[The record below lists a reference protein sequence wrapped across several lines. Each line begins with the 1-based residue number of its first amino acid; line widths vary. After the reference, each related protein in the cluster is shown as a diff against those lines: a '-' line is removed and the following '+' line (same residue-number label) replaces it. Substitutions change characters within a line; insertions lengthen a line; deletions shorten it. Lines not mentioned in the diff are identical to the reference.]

1 MHFSMV
7 QRVLGVLLM
16 IFSLSMLPPV
26 LVGLYFGDGAILPF
40 LEGFLWLFVLGFLAF
55 WPVRHLKRELK
66 LRDGFVVVV
75 MFWTVLGATGALP
88 FYLADRPDMSLTDA
102 VFEAI
107 SGLTTTGATVL
118 TGIDDLPHSILFYRQ
133 ELQWLGGMGIVV
145 LAVAILPL
153 LGVGGMQLYKA
164 EYPGPMKEAKL
175 TARIAD
181 TAKTLWYIYVG
192 ITVAAAIAYR
202 IGGMGWFDAIG
213 HSFATVAIGGFS
225 THDAGFAHY
234 DSPWLDGMATF
245 FMLIAGAN
253 FALHFVAWNRR
264 SLAGYWHDSEFR
276 FYVGVLLSMVI
287 LYSVILWGGGIYDG
301 FFTALRY
308 AAFNVVSYATTT
320 GFATADITLWPAF
333 LPVLIVLLAFMGGS
347 TGSTGGGMKVM
358 RVMLLIKQGVR
369 ELKQLVHPQAELP
382 VKIGENVV
390 PDRVVQ
396 AVWGFFSA
404 YIGIFIVLTLVMMG
418 IGLDEVTAFGAVAA
432 TLNNLGPGLGDVS
445 GNFASVPDAAKW
457 VGCVAMILG
466 RLEVFTLL
474 VLFTPVFWRR

>member
-16 IFSLSMLPPV
+16 IFSLSMLPPA
-26 LVGLYFGDGAILPF
+26 LVGLYFGDGAVLPF
-40 LEGFLWLFVLGFLAF
+40 LEGFLWLFSLGLLAF
-55 WPVRHLKRELK
+55 WPVRRLKRELK

-75 MFWTVLGATGALP
+75 MFWTVLGITGALP

-145 LAVAILPL
+145 LAVAILPM

-192 ITVAAAIAYR
+192 ITIVAAIAYR
-202 IGGMGWFDAIG
+202 IGGMSWFDAIG
-213 HSFATVAIGGFS
+213 HSFSTVAIGGFS
-225 THDAGFAHY
+225 THDAGFAY
-234 DSPWLDGMATF
+234 YNSPWLDGLATL
-245 FMLIAGAN
+245 FMLVAGTN
-253 FALHFVAWNRR
+253 FALHFVAWHRR
-264 SLAGYWHDSEFR
+264 SLAGYWRDSEFR
-276 FYVGVLLSMVI
+276 FYVGVLLSMVA
-287 LYSVILWGGGIYDG
+287 LYSVILWAGGIYDG
-301 FFTALRY
+301 FLTALRY

-347 TGSTGGGMKVM
+347 TGSTGGGMKVL

-382 VKIGENVV
+382 VKIGSNVV
-390 PDRVVQ
+390 PDRVIQ

-404 YIGIFIVLTLVMMG
+404 YIGIFIILTLVMMG
-418 IGLDEVTAFGAVAA
+418 IGLDEVSAFGAVAA
-432 TLNNLGPGLGDVS
+432 TLTNLGPGLGAVAS
-445 GNFASVPDAAKW
+445 NFAAVPDAAKW

-466 RLEVFTLL
+466 RLEIFTLL

>member
-16 IFSLSMLPPV
+16 IFSLSMLPPA
-26 LVGLYFGDGAILPF
+26 LVGLYFGDGAVLPF

-55 WPVRHLKRELK
+55 WPVRRLKRELK

-145 LAVAILPL
+145 LAVAILPM

-225 THDAGFAHY
+225 THDAGFAYY

-245 FMLIAGAN
+245 FMLVAGAN

-264 SLAGYWHDSEFR
+264 SLAGYWNDSEFR

-287 LYSVILWGGGIYDG
+287 LYSVMLWGGGIYDG

-382 VKIGENVV
+382 VKIGSQVV
-390 PDRVVQ
+390 PDRVIQ

-432 TLNNLGPGLGDVS
+432 TLNNLGPGLGAVS

>member
-1 MHFSMV
+1 MQLLVV
-7 QRVLGVLLM
+7 QRVLGILLM
-16 IFSLSMLPPV
+16 IFSLSMLPPA
-26 LVGLYFGDGAILPF
+26 LVGWSFGDGAVLPF
-40 LEGFLWLFVLGFLAF
+40 LQGFAWLFVLGALVF
-55 WPVRHLKRELK
+55 WPVRRLRRELK
-66 LRDGFVVVV
+66 LRDGFAVVV
-75 MFWTVLGATGALP
+75 MFWTVLGLSGALP
-88 FYLADRPDMSLTDA
+88 FYLAEQPDMSVTDA
-102 VFEAI
+102 VFEAV

-118 TGIDDLPHSILFYRQ
+118 IGLDTLPHSILFYRQ

-164 EYPGPMKEAKL
+164 EYPGPMKDAKL

-192 ITVAAAIAYR
+192 LTIIAALGYHL
-202 IGGMGWFDAIG
+202 GGMTWFDAIG
-213 HSFATVAIGGFS
+213 HAFSSVAIGGFS
-225 THDAGFAHY
+225 THDAGFGYY
-234 DSPWLDGMATF
+234 DSPWLDSMAIFVMF
-245 FMLIAGAN
+245 FSAVN
-253 FALHFVAWNRR
+253 FALHFVAWHRR
-264 SLAGYWHDSEFR
+264 SLRGYLYDSEFR
-276 FYVGVLLSMVI
+276 FFVVVLSGMIALTT
-287 LYSVILWGGGIYDG
+287 LYLWGTGTYEG
-301 FFTALRY
+301 FLSALRY

-320 GFATADITLWPAF
+320 GFSTADITVWPTF
-333 LPVLIVLLAFMGGS
+333 LPVLIVLLAFMGGC

-358 RVMLLIKQGVR
+358 RVLLLIKQGLR

-382 VKIGENVV
+382 VKISDHPV

-404 YIGIFIVLTLVMMG
+404 YIGIVIVLTLLMLAF
-418 IGLDEVTAFGAVAA
+418 GLDEVTAFGAVAA
-432 TLNNLGPGLGDVS
+432 TLTNLGPGLGGVS
-445 GNFASVPDAAKW
+445 ANFATVPDAAKW

>member
-1 MHFSMV
+1 MQFSVV
-7 QRVLGVLLM
+7 QRVLGLLLL

-26 LVGLYFGDGAILPF
+26 AVGLHFGDGAVLPF
-40 LEGFLWLFVLGFLAF
+40 VQGFAWLFILGLLIF
-55 WPVRHLKRELK
+55 WPVRRLKKELK

-75 MFWTVLGATGALP
+75 MFWVVLGASGAVPL
-88 FYLADRPDMSLTDA
+88 FLAERPDMSLTDA
-102 VFEAI
+102 VFEAV

-118 TGIDDLPHSILFYRQ
+118 SDLDELPHSILFYRQ
-133 ELQWLGGMGIVV
+133 QLQWLGGMGIVV

-164 EYPGPMKEAKL
+164 ETPGPMKDTKL

-181 TAKTLWYIYVG
+181 TAKTLWYIYLG
-192 ITVAAAIAYR
+192 LTLLAALAYR
-202 IGGMGWFDAIG
+202 MGGMSWFDAIG
-213 HSFATVAIGGFS
+213 HSFSTIAIGGFS
-225 THDAGFAHY
+225 THDAGFGFY
-234 DSPWLDGMATF
+234 DSALLDAMATL
-245 FMLIAGAN
+245 FMAFAGVN
-253 FALHFVAWNRR
+253 FTLHFVAWSRR
-264 SLAGYWHDSEFR
+264 SVQGYLHDSEFR
-276 FYVGVLLSMVI
+276 FYLGVLLAMI
-287 LYSVILWGGGIYDG
+287 LLYSVVLWGGGVYEG

-320 GFATADITLWPAF
+320 GFATADITLWPGF
-333 LPVLIVLLAFMGGS
+333 LPVLIVLLAFMGGC

-358 RVMLLIKQGVR
+358 RGMLLMKQGMR

-382 VKIGENVV
+382 VKIGGRVA

-404 YIGIFIVLTLVMMG
+404 YIGVALVLMLLMLG

-432 TLNNLGPGLGDVS
+432 TLTNLGPGLGEVAAS
-445 GNFASVPDAAKW
+445 FATVPDAAKW

-466 RLEVFTLL
+466 RLEIFTLL
-474 VLFTPVFWRR
+474 VLFTPMFWRR